1 MVAPKRTAHAICKH
15 LSSNFKPKLE
25 IGKACSQ
32 SEEFFAA
39 TASNLALSLS
49 VVAEAKSLSYL
60 VLHKGRFHS
69 FWLEVFS
76 GSRHQDLPYQ
86 ATFVELTLRKGWFPS
101 KIVLGTIA
109 STPLE
114 VAHTED
120 KYAGTATLE
129 AFLIA
134 KPPIL
139 IIFQ

>member
-1 MVAPKRTAHAICKH
+1 MP
-15 LSSNFKPKLE
+15 P
-25 IGKACSQ
+25 
-32 SEEFFAA
+32 
-39 TASNLALSLS
+39 
-49 VVAEAKSLSYL
+49 
-60 VLHKGRFHS
+60 
-69 FWLEVFS
+69 
-76 GSRHQDLPYQ
+76 RHQDLPYQ

-120 KYAGTATLE
+120 KYAGTATSE

-139 IIFQ
+139 IILQ